1 MNIFLINYI
10 LMLIE
15 AEFLL
20 YAPKKNPLISQAQ
33 LQKKKKL
40 FVILQCVQWVLIS
53 CLRADSVGADTMSYA
68 WMYDMHRDL
77 TWNDV
82 FEYFKTYYFEEA
94 PVNGFEPG
102 FVFFEK
108 MVMSIWDN
116 QVFYKF
122 MVAAIFMG
130 ALGRFVYKNSDD
142 PFVAFLLY
150 SGLFYNMFSLTGY
163 RQVLSVAIG
172 ILWAYEYVKERKFFK
187 FLVLIL
193 LASLFHKSTLIF
205 IPFYF
210 LSQKKITATY
220 TVIAIMTIA
229 GMIVFRDQVFELV
242 KGVVG
247 YEEYG
252 MHEGF
257 TQRNFLLMFGVL
269 SFLAIWRYPLI
280 AKAYP
285 DAHMYYN
292 GLVMSA
298 AMISF
303 AMVSPTAM
311 RLVYDFAFTLMIL
324 VPKVLNSFTEKRD
337 TTIAYA
343 ACVGVFGFFIATKS
357 VPYEFFW

>member
-10 LMLIE
+10 LMLVE
-15 AEFLL
+15 AAILL
-20 YAPKKNPLISQAQ
+20 YAPKNNPRATEEEIA
-33 LQKKKKL
+33 KKKKS

-53 CLRADSVGADTMSYA
+53 CLRADTVGADTQSYA

-77 TWNDV
+77 SWYDL

-102 FVFFEK
+102 YMFFEK
-108 MVMSIWDN
+108 LIMTIWDN

-122 MVAAIFMG
+122 SIAAIFMS

-142 PFVAFLLY
+142 PFIAFMLY

-172 ILWAYEYVKERKFFK
+172 ILWAYEYIKERKLFK
-187 FLVLIL
+187 FLLLVF
-193 LASLFHKSTLIF
+193 LASLIHKSTLIF

-210 LSQKKITATY
+210 ISQKKISAAY
-220 TVIAIMTIA
+220 AVSAGIAILIMIA
-229 GMIVFRDQVFELV
+229 YREQLFNII
-242 KGVVG
+242 KGLVG

-252 MHEGF
+252 THGGF
-257 TQRNFLLMFGVL
+257 TQRNFIMMFGAL
-269 SFLAIWRYPLI
+269 AFLAIWRFPLI
-280 AKAYP
+280 IKEYPGAY
-285 DAHMYYN
+285 MYYN
-292 GLVMSA
+292 GLIMSA
-298 AMISF
+298 AMLSF

-311 RLVYDFAFTLMIL
+311 RLVYDFAFTLMLL
-324 VPKVLNSFTEKRD
+324 VPKVFKSFNRKD
-337 TTIAYA
+337 TVIAYT
-343 ACVGVFGFFIATKS
+343 VSILIFGFFVTTRA